1 MMAYGEIGFTLS
13 SAKKKRM
20 RLIND
25 CAMYDVN
32 ERTIEINISVSF
44 EILMKAKGYVQ
55 VPCDLEKMI
64 RELLQFGLENDVEN
78 IIKTLGII
86 RERLSPN
93 RDIQKGMLLLS
104 GIDVDRCGNGNY

>member
-1 MMAYGEIGFTLS
+1 MAYGEIGFTLS

-25 CAMYDVN
+25 CVMYDVN
-32 ERTIEINISVSF
+32 ERTRGFNISVSF
-44 EILMKAKGYVQ
+44 EILMKTKDY
-55 VPCDLEKMI
+55 VPCDVEKMI
-64 RELLQFGLENDVEN
+64 RELLQFGLDNDVEN
-78 IIKTLGII
+78 VIKTLGVI

-104 GIDVDRCGNGNY
+104 GIDRYSGNY

>member
-25 CAMYDVN
+25 CVMYDVN
-32 ERTIEINISVSF
+32 ERTRGFNISVSF
-44 EILMKAKGYVQ
+44 EILMKTKDYI
-55 VPCDLEKMI
+55 PCDVKKMI
-64 RELLQFGLENDVEN
+64 CDLLQFGLENDVEN
-78 IIKTLGII
+78 VIKTLGII

-104 GIDVDRCGNGNY
+104 GIDRYSGNY

>member
-1 MMAYGEIGFTLS
+1 MAYGEIGFTLS

-25 CAMYDVN
+25 CVMYDVN
-32 ERTIEINISVSF
+32 ERTRGFNISVSF
-44 EILMKAKGYVQ
+44 EILMKTKDY
-55 VPCDLEKMI
+55 VPCYVEKMI
-64 RELLQFGLENDVEN
+64 RELLQFGLDNDVEN
-78 IIKTLGII
+78 VIKTLGVI

-104 GIDVDRCGNGNY
+104 GIDVDKI

>member
-44 EILMKAKGYVQ
+44 EIG
-55 VPCDLEKMI
+55 
-64 RELLQFGLENDVEN
+64 
-78 IIKTLGII
+78 
-86 RERLSPN
+86 
-93 RDIQKGMLLLS
+93 
-104 GIDVDRCGNGNY
+104 